1 MSVEYAA
8 IICVGFKVTQE
19 EVDKMKSMLDEEEF
33 FDVYDEYLVAMDGW
47 ADSCDW
53 IFYSDMSHVGE
64 GDILSASD
72 LLHKV
77 DYEKYKDFIATF
89 NKYFPF
95 VDKETHQ
102 LDVWIGLRVY

>member
-19 EVDKMKSMLDEEEF
+19 EVNKMKSMLDEEEF

-53 IFYSDMSHVGE
+53 IFYSDMSHVAE
-64 GDILSASD
+64 GNTLSASD

-77 DYEKYKDFIATF
+77 DNEKYKDFIETF
-89 NKYFPF
+89 YKYFPF
-95 VDKETHQ
+95 VDKETHK